1 MRSLL
6 ARLAVALVAAVLA
19 LTAARPARAQGVA
32 IVNKT
37 FLQRYA
43 DGKPVDPR
51 PAGLNPQ
58 GINYSDCAANISLR
72 VPLTLTNF
80 ADPAV
85 SFQVWAGTQDCKT
98 LASRTP
104 ATQQCWRVAADLARQ
119 PNPSVDV
126 PARRI
131 LAGLADAK
139 FRQGNDVVEPG
150 ADVCG
155 AVDRN
160 NVGLYVIAVRGT
172 GTEAV
177 AEDNVPIPVDTV
189 GPIGLSGVELLPGN
203 QRIHVQWN
211 AFGDGGVED
220 ITGVRVYC
228 APSTIGKA
236 KTSVV
241 CDDASTTPV
250 DPVDDAG
257 DGADAGDDGG
267 DAADAGD
274 GGDGGAVVLAE
285 LDAGCELVTEPA
297 PACAAAAFEDVGE
310 GGFDSS
316 YDRFLCGFSAGIGN
330 SVIATELEGQPLQND
345 STYAVAVV
353 ATDSFGNTGSPSGL
367 KCETPEETN
376 DFWERYKLAGGEAGG
391 GFCTTAAPGAGAG
404 LAATL
409 GPLLLAVVLVIR
421 RRLG

>member
-19 LTAARPARAQGVA
+19 LTATRPARAQGVA

-58 GINYSDCAANISLR
+58 GINYSDCAANIALR

-131 LAGLADAK
+131 LAGLANAK
-139 FRQGNDVVEPG
+139 YRQGDAVVEPG
-150 ADVCG
+150 DDVCG

-189 GPIGLSGVELLPGN
+189 GPIGLSGVTLLPGN

-228 APSTIGKA
+228 APATIGKA

-241 CDDASTTPV
+241 CEDASTTPV
-250 DPVDDAG
+250 EPTDDAG
-257 DGADAGDDGG
+257 DEV
-267 DAADAGD
+267 DAAVTDAGD
-274 GGDGGAVVLAE
+274 GGDGGAALLAE

-297 PACAAAAFEDVGE
+297 PACAAADFDDVGE

-316 YDRFLCGFSAGIGN
+316 YDRFLCGFSQGIGN
-330 SVIATELEGQPLQND
+330 SVIATELEGQPLQNG

-367 KCETPEETN
+367 KCEMPEETN
-376 DFWERYKLAGGEAGG
+376 DFWERYKQAGGEAGG

-404 LAATL
+404 VAATL